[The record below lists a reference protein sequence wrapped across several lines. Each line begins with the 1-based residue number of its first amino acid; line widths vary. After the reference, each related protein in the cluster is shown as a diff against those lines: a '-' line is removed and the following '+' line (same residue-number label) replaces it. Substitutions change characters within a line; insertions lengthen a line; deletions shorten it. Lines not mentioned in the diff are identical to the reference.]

1 MPTAVFGLL
10 FVVAAAAPSVA
21 PAASASTA
29 PTATAAPLTLDAAV
43 RAALAQRPELAAVQ
57 ARIEARREAAAAAW
71 GPFFPRL
78 TLNAL
83 GHQARTPIAGPF
95 SSYFQRDTT
104 LSSQGLSLGVGLVED
119 LPTGTH
125 LELRTD
131 GGVSA
136 YTFYAEALS
145 PRWEPALKVKL
156 SQELWRGLS
165 PDVNL
170 APVAIAEAE
179 LGLEEA
185 ALVARAQA
193 IALEVAEA
201 WLDASRAAALVSQRE
216 ASVGLAKQFETLT
229 RQLIDGGS
237 ASRLDLALAVQTVA
251 QRNADLAAAH
261 ADRDLTAARLGE
273 LLGAAVPVDGA
284 LPLAAPL
291 PPVASPVPDL
301 GAVLVEA
308 TQASPQLQAAR
319 AALQRVRAAAPLA
332 GEAWSPSVRLVIDG
346 SVAGL
351 AGTTTCT
358 NGYLSDGLSPCHVP
372 EEYRGGIDRAYGN
385 LASGQLYAVG
395 VGLEGELPTFWGPGA
410 AAERSSAADLAA
422 AEAELRAAEQR
433 IAWQARRLA
442 RDVEQRRTLLDAA
455 TANLTFATEALT
467 AEETKMRGGR
477 STGFALLRAQE
488 LRVDAELQQ
497 THARYQLA
505 AATARVL
512 TLMGRMTARDV
523 AAPAPAASAAD
534 GQR

>member
-1 MPTAVFGLL
+1 MPTAAFGLLL
-10 FVVAAAAPSVA
+10 FVVAAETPV
-21 PAASASTA
+21 AASPS
-29 PTATAAPLTLDAAV
+29 PPAPLALEAAV
-43 RAALAQRPELAAVQ
+43 RAALAQRPELAAAQ
-57 ARIEARREAAAAAW
+57 ARIESRREAAAAAY

-78 TLNAL
+78 TLSAL
-83 GHQARTPIAGPF
+83 GHQARSPIAGPF
-95 SSYFQRDTT
+95 ASYFQRDTT
-104 LSSQGLSLGVGLVED
+104 LSTQSMSLGLGVVED

-125 LELRTD
+125 LELRAD
-131 GGVSA
+131 GSVGA

-145 PRWEPALKVKL
+145 PRWQPGLSVKL
-156 SQELWRGLS
+156 SQELWRGIA

-170 APVAIAEAE
+170 APVAIAEAQ
-179 LGLEEA
+179 LGMEEA
-185 ALVARAQA
+185 SLVAHAQA
-193 IALEVAEA
+193 IALEVSEA
-201 WLDASRAAALVSQRE
+201 WLDASRAAALVAQRE
-216 ASVGLAKQFETLT
+216 ASVGLAQQFETLT

-273 LLGAAVPVDGA
+273 LLGAAAPADGA
-284 LPLAAPL
+284 LPNAAPL
-291 PPVASPVPDL
+291 PPLASAVPDL
-301 GAVLVEA
+301 DAVLVEA
-308 TQASPQLQAAR
+308 TQASPALQAAR
-319 AALQRVRAAAPLA
+319 AAVLRVRAAAPLA
-332 GEAWSPSVRLVIDG
+332 GEAWSPSVRLVVDG

-372 EEYRGGIDRAYGN
+372 EEYRGGVDRAFGN

-442 RDVEQRRTLLDAA
+442 RDVEQRRALLEAA
-455 TANLTFATEALT
+455 TANLAFATEALA

-477 STGFALLRAQE
+477 STGFSLLRAQE

-512 TLMGRMTARDV
+512 TLMGRMSAKV
-523 AAPAPAASAAD
+523 VVAPAPVASAAD
-534 GQR
+534 AQR